1 MYFLLRLIQLRRLR
15 RITQEKQIKRIIL
28 ALLVVMVCIILNS
41 ICFYYFE
48 RTQKPNLKLF
58 DAFWLSFT
66 TITTV
71 GYGDFSA
78 STIKG
83 RLATI
88 VLLYAAG
95 LAIFPYVISQIIDV
109 VIERG
114 ERRRRGLVNLEN
126 SIKNHI
132 VIVNFPDEQKV
143 QAIIEQLKIDPLTAK
158 CPIVITAQEIDML
171 PFEGKDIYFI
181 RGSPIEKETFIRANI
196 KEAQAAVVL
205 ASRLEKGVSDAMT
218 VASVSLIE
226 ELNPQIKTVAEC
238 TSVKHFDLFRSC
250 RCDAIIPTE
259 DIDAKLIAQEVRDP
273 GVAPLV
279 AELLSNLEG
288 SELYSEVTDLAGYS
302 FGDIQIALIKMKAQI
317 IPIALIKSEP
327 KGESP
332 LLSPPKDEVVGE
344 RSEQRGEA
352 TVGERSEQKLMNPP
366 PDTILEKNDRLVVIS
381 RERQDFAAIKADVKR
396 RLESMASK

>member
-78 STIKG
+78 STING

-95 LAIFPYVISQIIDV
+95 LATFPYVISQIIDV

-158 CPIVITAQEIDML
+158 
-171 PFEGKDIYFI
+171 
-181 RGSPIEKETFIRANI
+181 
-196 KEAQAAVVL
+196 
-205 ASRLEKGVSDAMT
+205 
-218 VASVSLIE
+218 
-226 ELNPQIKTVAEC
+226 
-238 TSVKHFDLFRSC
+238 
-250 RCDAIIPTE
+250 
-259 DIDAKLIAQEVRDP
+259 
-273 GVAPLV
+273 
-279 AELLSNLEG
+279 
-288 SELYSEVTDLAGYS
+288 
-302 FGDIQIALIKMKAQI
+302 
-317 IPIALIKSEP
+317 
-327 KGESP
+327 
-332 LLSPPKDEVVGE
+332 
-344 RSEQRGEA
+344 
-352 TVGERSEQKLMNPP
+352 
-366 PDTILEKNDRLVVIS
+366 
-381 RERQDFAAIKADVKR
+381 
-396 RLESMASK
+396 

>member
-1 MYFLLRLIQLRRLR
+1 MYFLLRLIQLRHLR

-28 ALLVVMVCIILNS
+28 ALLVVMGCIILNS

-48 RTQKPNLKLF
+48 RTQKPNLTLF

-83 RLATI
+83 RLATMA
-88 VLLYAAG
+88 LLYAVG
-95 LAIFPYVISQIIDV
+95 LATFPYVISQIIDV

-158 CPIVITAQEIDML
+158 CPIVIAAQEIDML
-171 PFEGKDIYFI
+171 PFEGKNVYFI

-317 IPIALIKSEP
+317 IPIALIKSE
-327 KGESP
+327 
-332 LLSPPKDEVVGE
+332 
-344 RSEQRGEA
+344 
-352 TVGERSEQKLMNPP
+352 QKLMNPP

-381 RERQDFAAIKADVKR
+381 RERQDFAEIKAGVKW
-396 RLESMASK
+396 RLESMASES